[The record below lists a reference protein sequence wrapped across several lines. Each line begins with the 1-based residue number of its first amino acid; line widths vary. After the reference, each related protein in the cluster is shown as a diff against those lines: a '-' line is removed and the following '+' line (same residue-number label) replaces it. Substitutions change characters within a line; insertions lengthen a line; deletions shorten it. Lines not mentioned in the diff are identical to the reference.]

1 MKRTSFIATTA
12 IASAIILCSQAQA
25 GGLTGSL
32 GGGSL
37 AGSLNGGLVRAGGGR
52 AGVVVIVLEVS
63 ISVAVIVKDRKVIGT
78 QQVDDAKVESVLKL
92 KGIGNSNT
100 VPDRPE
106 PTSPWSP
113 ARSSPST
120 RSRTAL
126 RHGIQHAFLASAET
140 APRPHHQQV
149 LGGNS
154 TSLVIPLTEA
164 PLAAAVNA

>member
-37 AGSLNGGLVRAGGGR
+37 AGSLNGGLVRAGGDR

-106 PTSPWSP
+106 PTSPRVQGPIVAVNHAAEPPSGTAFSTLSRP
-113 ARSSPST
+113 AQRPLPASLSSSRSS
-120 RSRTAL
+120 
-126 RHGIQHAFLASAET
+126 
-140 APRPHHQQV
+140 
-149 LGGNS
+149 
-154 TSLVIPLTEA
+154 
-164 PLAAAVNA
+164 AAAPPASLSL